1 MNSAAIDPI
10 GPSLIVRLV
19 VSPLSKLLNPAVAKL
34 AGRRFFA
41 MVAAIHHV
49 GRRSGKSYVTPV
61 NARVT
66 GDIAVV
72 PLTFGNQSDWVR
84 NVRAARY
91 CWIRVNGNY
100 HHAVR
105 PQFVNWA
112 DAKPLVRAT
121 FNPLQRMALRSLGIK
136 QFMRLDVT
144 SSTDQNPFPAA
155 GLARS
160 HCGDA
165 EHPFR

>member
-1 MNSAAIDPI
+1 MNSTVVDPI

-61 NARVT
+61 NARVN
-66 GDIAVV
+66 GDTAVV

-84 NVRAARY
+84 NVYAARY
-91 CWIRVNGNY
+91 CWIRVSGKY

-105 PQFVNWA
+105 PQLVNWA
-112 DAKPLVRAT
+112 DAKPLVRAM

-136 QFMRLDVT
+136 QFMRLDIT
-144 SSTDQNPFPAA
+144 P
-155 GLARS
+155 
-160 HCGDA
+160 
-165 EHPFR
+165 

>member
-1 MNSAAIDPI
+1 MNNAAIVPT

-19 VSPLSKLLNPAVAKL
+19 VSPLSKILNPAVGKL

-41 MVAAIHHV
+41 MVAAIHHL
-49 GRRSGKSYVTPV
+49 GRRSAKSYVTPV
-61 NARVT
+61 NARVN
-66 GDIAVV
+66 GDIVVV

-84 NVRAARY
+84 NVCAADY

-112 DAKPLVRAT
+112 DVKPLVRAT

-136 QFMRLDVT
+136 QYMRLDLT
-144 SSTDQNPFPAA
+144 SSTGQNHSATA
-155 GLARS
+155 
-160 HCGDA
+160 
-165 EHPFR
+165 